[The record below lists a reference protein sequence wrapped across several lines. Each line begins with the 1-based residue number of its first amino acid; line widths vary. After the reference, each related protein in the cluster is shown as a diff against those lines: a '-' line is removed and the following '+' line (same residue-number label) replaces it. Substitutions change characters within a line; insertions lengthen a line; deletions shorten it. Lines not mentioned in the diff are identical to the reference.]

1 MKNLRLLTLAFMLGT
16 LLLSSSLLAQ
26 TKPTEPGVYIQSGDH
41 WEKLYL
47 ANSSGIRMSSPAGT
61 AFSYGIA
68 SMKTIMTFRDP
79 TAPVKTL
86 GARPVFYVVGPTQ
99 TAPRD
104 MLIVRLKEKK
114 DHREL
119 VIGKANAY
127 TGAKVEYPASDV
139 TEVTVTDSDAGR
151 LLTPKADL
159 KPGEYLLFVGTP
171 TQMPAGYGGYDF
183 SDVAAK

>member
-1 MKNLRLLTLAFMLGT
+1 MKFTAAVA
-16 LLLSSSLLAQ
+16 LLLFAPSILAGQ
-26 TKPTEPGVYIQSGDH
+26 TVPTDPGVYVRNGDH
-41 WEKLYL
+41 WDKLYL
-47 ANSSGIRMSSPAGT
+47 ANSSGVRAGGGMGAALT
-61 AFSYGIA
+61 YGIA
-68 SMKTIMTFRDP
+68 SVKSTMTFRDP

-86 GARPVFYVVGPTQ
+86 GARPVFCIVGPSL

-119 VIGKANAY
+119 QIGKANAY
-127 TGAKVEYPASDV
+127 TGMKIEYPSSDV
-139 TEVTVTDSDAGR
+139 TEVTVTESGSVR
-151 LLTPKADL
+151 TLTPKVDL
-159 KPGEYLLFVGTP
+159 KPGEYLLFVGAP